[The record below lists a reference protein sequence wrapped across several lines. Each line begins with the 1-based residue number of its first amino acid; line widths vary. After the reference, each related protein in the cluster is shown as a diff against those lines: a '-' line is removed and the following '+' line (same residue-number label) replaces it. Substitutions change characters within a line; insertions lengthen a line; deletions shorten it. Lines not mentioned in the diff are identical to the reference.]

1 MKILKVVNQAVSF
14 LVMLVLALPL
24 QALAQVEG
32 GGTQSA
38 AFSKEELAQML
49 APVALFPDALLSQVL
64 MASTYPLE
72 VVEADRWVKK
82 NAGLGGDALD
92 EALVDKEWDPSVKSL
107 CHFPSILSS
116 MSDKIAQTTRLG
128 DAFLAQQDDVM
139 AMVQELRAK
148 AREAGSLK
156 PTKEQNVIVEK
167 ETIIIESANPE
178 VVYVPSYDPYYV
190 YGPWWYPAY
199 PPYYWWPR
207 PTIIGSGL
215 VFWPGIVVGVS
226 AGYWSFFDWYNHV
239 IIIDWSR
246 THKFHRHRGDRDGRD
261 RDRWRHDADHRR
273 GVAYRD
279 RETARKFGQAAERSR
294 ESRRELRG
302 FPERRTMDRQTRE
315 TIQRDFER
323 APLRGGE
330 TVRPERGR
338 MREQIDRRERPAMP
352 RRESIFG
359 GGGDAGRERMESER
373 GRSSRENINR
383 GSREGVGQSPGI
395 SRGSDGR
402 RGQVGSQG
410 TSKGSSKGQSSGQ
423 DRPGD
428 RGRVGR

>member
-1 MKILKVVNQAVSF
+1 MKILKFVNQAVS
-14 LVMLVLALPL
+14 VMIILILALPL
-24 QALAQVEG
+24 PVLAQGEEG
-32 GGTQSA
+32 GSQAS
-38 AFSKEELAQML
+38 FSKEQLAQML

-82 NAGLGGDALD
+82 NPGLEGDALD

-107 CHFPSILSS
+107 CHFPSVLSS

-148 AREAGSLK
+148 ARDAGNLK
-156 PTKEQNVIVEK
+156 STKEQNVLVEK
-167 ETIIIESANPE
+167 ETIIIEPASPE

-207 PTIIGSGL
+207 SAIIGAGL
-215 VFWPGIVVGVS
+215 VFWPGIYIGVS
-226 AGYWSFFDWYNHV
+226 IGAWSYFDWYNHV
-239 IIIDWSR
+239 VVIDWRR
-246 THKFHRHRGDRDGRD
+246 THKFHRHRGDRDRGD
-261 RDRWRHDADHRR
+261 RDGWRHDGYHRR

-279 RETARKFGQAAERSR
+279 RATAQKFGQAPERSR

-315 TIQRDFER
+315 TIRRDVER
-323 APLRGGE
+323 APMKRGE
-330 TVRPERGR
+330 TVRPESGR

-352 RRESIFG
+352 QRESIFG
-359 GGGDAGRERMESER
+359 GGDDARRERMEIER
-373 GRSSRENINR
+373 GRSSREYYKK
-383 GSREGVGQSPGI
+383 GSREGVSQRPGI
-395 SRGSDGR
+395 SRGSDSN

-410 TSKGSSKGQSSGQ
+410 TTKGSSKGQSSGQ
-423 DRPGD
+423 GGRGD
-428 RGRVGR
+428 RGRMGR